1 MKNIILL
8 PLLLLILLSCQD
20 GPRAAFNE
28 EFTPIPVKNEIP
40 IEKLI
45 GKYVLDNDSKKRY
58 NISDKEAITLN
69 IQKNKKLIANNYVDA
84 KTWKL
89 KNEKVE
95 LPYYYYHSNE
105 IGTNIDC
112 PELNN
117 GGVIGLYYRKKDSAI
132 TLYVY
137 TRPLPGQEHGDYLR
151 YIKVK

>member
-1 MKNIILL
+1 MVKAGSRKRFLRDDKI
-8 PLLLLILLSCQD
+8 SYVK
-20 GPRAAFNE
+20 AALEQGYTF
-28 EFTPIPVKNEIP
+28 
-40 IEKLI
+40 
-45 GKYVLDNDSKKRY
+45 
-58 NISDKEAITLN
+58 
-69 IQKNKKLIANNYVDA
+69 
-84 KTWKL
+84 
-89 KNEKVE
+89 
-95 LPYYYYHSNE
+95 NE